1 MSKRLNL
8 NDNVEERFEFSIG
21 GLDYDFYY
29 PTMEEIEPITELS
42 TKRSVEEAKGTPES
56 AEEIAKIDKEM
67 TNLMYSFIKPTNGN
81 TTPIEDTLKKQ
92 RFPVVRAFNKMI
104 MEQISAE

>member
-1 MSKRLNL
+1 MSGRLNL
-8 NDNVEERFEFSIG
+8 NDNVEDHFEFTVG

-56 AEEIAKIDKEM
+56 AEAIADIDKKM
-67 TNLMYSFIKPTNGN
+67 TDLMYGFIKPANGN

-92 RFPVVRAFNKMI
+92 RFPVVRAFNKMV